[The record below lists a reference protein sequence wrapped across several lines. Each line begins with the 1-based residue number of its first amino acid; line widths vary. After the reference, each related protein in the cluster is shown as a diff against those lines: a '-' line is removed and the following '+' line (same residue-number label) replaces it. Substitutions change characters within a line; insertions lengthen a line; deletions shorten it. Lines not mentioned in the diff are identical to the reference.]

1 MKKILPVVF
10 ITIIIIIFFWQF
22 LFKGLLPI
30 PSDTIVGLY
39 HPFRDLY
46 AKDYPRGIPFK
57 NFLITDPVRQQY
69 PWRYLAVNIEKN
81 FELPL
86 WNPYN
91 FTGTPLLANHQ
102 SAPFYPLNFL
112 FFLLPFSLAWSVLI
126 VIQPLLAGI
135 FLFFYLDNLK
145 LNKRASILGA
155 ISFSFSGFFVAW
167 MEWGTMLHT
176 ALWLPLVL
184 LSIDKIVSSIKYP
197 VSSIKNRNLLL
208 WSIVFTF
215 SLSSAFFAGHLQIF
229 FYLFIFSFAYLLC
242 RWWQSGKKRKTNR

>member
-57 NFLITDPVRQQY
+57 NFLVTDPVRQQY

-126 VIQPLLAGI
+126 VI
-135 FLFFYLDNLK
+135 
-145 LNKRASILGA
+145 
-155 ISFSFSGFFVAW
+155 
-167 MEWGTMLHT
+167 
-176 ALWLPLVL
+176 
-184 LSIDKIVSSIKYP
+184 
-197 VSSIKNRNLLL
+197 
-208 WSIVFTF
+208 
-215 SLSSAFFAGHLQIF
+215 
-229 FYLFIFSFAYLLC
+229 
-242 RWWQSGKKRKTNR
+242 